1 MQSDHRTGD
10 DHRRRQPRQG
20 ESLAADMLFG
30 AIAGAI
36 GVWAMD
42 QVDWYIYDR
51 EDPRARQRTQ
61 SVRPAGRDPAHNIVG
76 RAAEMMGHEAPDQPN
91 AAGVAVHYA
100 LGVGPGAIYG
110 ALHDKAPRVRSGRGL
125 AYGFAL
131 FVTQDEIF
139 NAATGLSADPRKYP
153 WQAHARGL
161 IAHLVL
167 GVVTD
172 TVLSVLKGSGRPL
185 RFPDPADGAGGERFP
200 PTVSASA
207 SRSSTTRTPSAS
219 AAATR

>member
-1 MQSDHRTGD
+1 MQSDHRTRGG
-10 DHRRRQPRQG
+10 HSRPQPRRG

-30 AIAGAI
+30 AVAGAI

-42 QVDWYIYDR
+42 QVDWYIYNR
-51 EDPRARQRTQ
+51 EDPRARQRTR
-61 SVRPAGRDPAHNIVG
+61 SVRPAGRDPAHNIVAG
-76 RAAEMMGHEAPDQPN
+76 AAEMMGSEAPDQPN

-100 LGVGPGAIYG
+100 LGIGPGAIYG
-110 ALHDKAPRVRSGRGL
+110 ALHDKVPMVRTGRGL

-131 FVTQDEIF
+131 FAAQDEII
-139 NAATGLSADPRKYP
+139 NAAAGLSARPREYP

-161 IAHLVL
+161 VAHLVL

-185 RFPDPADGAGGERFP
+185 RFPDPAYGARGEGVAP
-200 PTVSASA
+200 GASA
-207 SRSSTTRTPSAS
+207 
-219 AAATR
+219 